1 LIKSPEFIV
10 WIQSQTTN
18 YSGLS
23 PTEASS
29 TQHIIT
35 SQTAHINYETQMT
48 KKIPALQNQLDEFG
62 KIQSFLDARIA
73 VLAFPAFVT
82 TKSLPGTRAGTS
94 SLLL

>member
-1 LIKSPEFIV
+1 
-10 WIQSQTTN
+10 
-18 YSGLS
+18 
-23 PTEASS
+23 
-29 TQHIIT
+29 
-35 SQTAHINYETQMT
+35 MT

>member
-1 LIKSPEFIV
+1 LIESEEFTV

-62 KIQSFLDARIA
+62 KIQSFLDAHI
-73 VLAFPAFVT
+73 AFVT
-82 TKSLPGTRAGTS
+82 NKSLPGTRAGTS